1 LKINFCISQIR
12 LQSPREIAFRYSVGR
27 GINIITI
34 RAPYDFND
42 NDWHTVQ
49 IEINRQEARLTVD
62 GLSAAN
68 PEDQTTFR
76 HIRLSS
82 NLTIGASVTNRN
94 GFVGCIRAFQ
104 VNGELVDLLTP
115 ALRGLYGVS
124 PGCFGKCQSNPCLNG
139 GRCNERWSTYDC
151 DCTFTPFRGPI
162 CSTEIGTR
170 LEANTMI
177 KYTFPTEG
185 KELFIL

>member
-1 LKINFCISQIR
+1 MRSFQIR
-12 LQSPREIAFRYSVGR
+12 LQAPREIAFRYSVGR
-27 GINIITI
+27 GTNIITI
-34 RAPYDFND
+34 RSPYDFND
-42 NDWHTVQ
+42 NDWHTIQ

-62 GLSAAN
+62 SLSAAN

-76 HIRLSS
+76 HMRLTS

-104 VNGELVDLLTP
+104 VNGELVDLKYY
-115 ALRGLYGVS
+115 AMQGMYGIS
-124 PGCFGKCQSNPCLNG
+124 PGCVGKCESNPCLNG
-139 GRCNERWSTYDC
+139 GRCNERWSSYDC

-177 KYTFPTEG
+177 KYIFPTEG
-185 KELFIL
+185 RFR

>member
-1 LKINFCISQIR
+1 
-12 LQSPREIAFRYSVGR
+12 
-27 GINIITI
+27 
-34 RAPYDFND
+34 
-42 NDWHTVQ
+42 
-49 IEINRQEARLTVD
+49 
-62 GLSAAN
+62 
-68 PEDQTTFR
+68 
-76 HIRLSS
+76 
-82 NLTIGASVTNRN
+82 VTNRN
-94 GFVGCIRAFQ
+94 GFVGCMRAFQ
-104 VNGELVDLLTP
+104 VNGQLVDLKYH
-115 ALRGLYGVS
+115 ALQGMYGIS
-124 PGCFGKCQSNPCLNG
+124 PDCIGKCTSNPCLNG